1 MKTAED
7 ALMKAFLGWQ
17 CRLRQLSVRND
28 EGRPSPGMR
37 PTLRVPGQNASEITV
52 VIIKRDSDRW
62 TSEFQHIFKRTHD
75 PKERFEAA
83 LRYLQSSYYQEPLSF
98 DDRLT
103 AVFGMTATVPKQIAG
118 RTDCMLVFEQ
128 FRQTFELP
136 CKADR
141 LEVEDPSFQATYW
154 HNALFNPAM
163 PAGVQIVSFH
173 PDWSRAEADPPAQ

>member
-37 PTLRVPGQNASEITV
+37 PTLRVAGQNASEITV